1 MLTLALALVSAL
13 RTPPP
18 TACAQANTPP
28 TSSAAAAKSALRL
41 ALADSDDEANAPAVL
56 AAISALEPFC
66 VSRPAHSA
74 LLAGDW
80 RMLSR
85 PEWPDCLGR
94 DDHGSSMYTLGR
106 ASFNMFRPLDTIVAF
121 EHHQLTNHVGAAR
134 SAEPGSYI
142 VDAPL
147 VVRAATASD
156 EQRAQLPAVMPA
168 VMRSFGEWEP
178 STDSPSKMLICF
190 TGGELRPS
198 RWASVGDETVCQAW
212 VDTFGNSNQ
221 ERANRRGLRAKLSD
235 ALARILFGV
244 RRPLAMKPTDGS
256 LSYSMSRAPRGFLEV
271 LYLDEEL
278 RITRGNRGSVVIAER
293 A

>member
-106 ASFNMFRPLDTIVAF
+106 ASCFVLSTQSSHLNTI
-121 EHHQLTNHVGAAR
+121 
-134 SAEPGSYI
+134 S
-142 VDAPL
+142 
-147 VVRAATASD
+147 
-156 EQRAQLPAVMPA
+156 
-168 VMRSFGEWEP
+168 
-178 STDSPSKMLICF
+178 
-190 TGGELRPS
+190 
-198 RWASVGDETVCQAW
+198 
-212 VDTFGNSNQ
+212 
-221 ERANRRGLRAKLSD
+221 
-235 ALARILFGV
+235 
-244 RRPLAMKPTDGS
+244 
-256 LSYSMSRAPRGFLEV
+256 
-271 LYLDEEL
+271 
-278 RITRGNRGSVVIAER
+278 
-293 A
+293 